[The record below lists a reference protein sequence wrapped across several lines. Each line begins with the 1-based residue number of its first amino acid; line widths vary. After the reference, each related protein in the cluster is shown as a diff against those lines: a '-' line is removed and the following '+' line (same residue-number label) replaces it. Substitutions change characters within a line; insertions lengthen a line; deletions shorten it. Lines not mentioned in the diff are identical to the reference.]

1 MFLRKMQGG
10 RIFLLLLAQN
20 KKNALRLS
28 LQSVFKT
35 NQNQL

>member
-1 MFLRKMQGG
+1 MQGS
-10 RIFLLLLAQN
+10 RNFLFVVSQN
-20 KKNALRLS
+20 EKNALLLS

>member
-1 MFLRKMQGG
+1 MQGG
-10 RIFLLLLAQN
+10 NNFLPVVAQN
-20 KKNALRLS
+20 EKNALRLS